1 MIELIK
7 KNKVVATFLIVSFL
21 LKLALMPI
29 SVHSDLFAIE
39 SFPPLLLKEHVIDI
53 FSYMDKKSFSYFYP
67 PLTYYSFA
75 FFELIIHF
83 FSDTFLDW
91 MNNLRVANLNGL
103 EGQAVA
109 YIKAV
114 PNPKILKDLFLAKT
128 PFLLFDIASL
138 IVLLKFAKA
147 KMIKSKSAVIWAL
160 SPVIIYTT
168 YLFGQFDI
176 IVLFFI
182 LLGFFLL
189 RRNTKLGMLSLGI
202 AAAFKSYP
210 FIIVLPTAI
219 IFGANF
225 KQRLKLIAVAALP
238 FIISVLPTLI
248 ASPQLLIFTFFPK
261 NLFHYKGALE
271 GWQKYSQLTKYG
283 LLALSYVFIL
293 VLSVFLKLRDK
304 LRTSI
309 GISLVVVL
317 LALTLAGRS
326 HFHYLIWE
334 MPLIILWFRNN
345 LKFLT
350 IVILI
355 QTISFASY
363 KILAN
368 QLQLGLFAP
377 LNPDYFSSLPTFN
390 SLINQIIPYRVI
402 SSLGFTVFTV
412 VNIYLILNIL
422 TFLIFKA
429 EIEKR

>member
-7 KNKVVATFLIVSFL
+7 NNKVVTTFLVVSFL
-21 LKLALMPI
+21 LKLAFMPI
-29 SVHSDLFAIE
+29 SVHSDIFAIE

-53 FSYMDKKSFSYFYP
+53 FSYMDKKNLSYFYP

-75 FFELIIHF
+75 FFEFVIHF
-83 FSDTFLDW
+83 FSDTFLAW
-91 MNNLRVANLNGL
+91 MNGLRIADLNGL
-103 EGQAVA
+103 KGQAVD
-109 YIKAV
+109 YIRAV
-114 PNPKILKDLFLAKT
+114 PNPNMLKDLFLAKT
-128 PFLLFDIASL
+128 PFLLFDIASI

-147 KMIKSKSAVIWAL
+147 KMIKSKSIILWVVN
-160 SPVIIYTT
+160 PVIIYTT

-182 LLGFFLL
+182 LLGFFLI

-238 FIISVLPTLI
+238 FIISILPVLI
-248 ASPQLLIFTFFPK
+248 NNPQLLIFTFFPK

-271 GWQKYSQLTKYG
+271 GWQKYSQLVKYG
-283 LLALSYVFIL
+283 LLSLSYVLIL
-293 VLSVFLKLRDK
+293 VLSAFLKLKDK
-304 LRTSI
+304 LKTST

-317 LALTLAGRS
+317 LALTLAGRT

-334 MPLIILWFRNN
+334 MPLLILWFRNN

-363 KILAN
+363 KILAS

-377 LNPDYFSSLPTFN
+377 LNPDYFGSLPTFN
-390 SLINQIIPYRVI
+390 SQVNQIIPYRFI
-402 SSLGFTVFTV
+402 STLGFIVFTF
-412 VNIYLILNIL
+412 VNIYLILKIL
-422 TFLIFKA
+422 TFLLFRA
-429 EIEKR
+429 EVKKR